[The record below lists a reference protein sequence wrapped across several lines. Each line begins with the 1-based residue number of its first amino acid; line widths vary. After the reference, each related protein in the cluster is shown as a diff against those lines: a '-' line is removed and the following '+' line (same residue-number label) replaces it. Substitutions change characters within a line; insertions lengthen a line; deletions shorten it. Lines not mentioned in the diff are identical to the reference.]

1 MDRICHVRDID
12 CHQLKH
18 AEDWLLS
25 QGLRNATVL
34 NNFQGAFPMSPTS
47 SLPYVLGTLAVILSL
62 APAGAGATETMV
74 WVMPDFPPAS
84 IPENGQPGN
93 GVANRV
99 VRYIVSKWPEAE
111 HRFVYA
117 NAKRTWQ
124 MLEQGDKVCYAAAL
138 RTKEQEQVAYFT
150 NTNML
155 APPSLVVRHASLAA
169 VPRNAAGEVD
179 FPSLLASR
187 KLRGLLVEKRSYGA
201 MVDDLI
207 ARSPQQE
214 RPATTSTGNY
224 GQKIFQM
231 IAADR
236 VDYTIDYDFTF
247 SYEWSRH
254 SELGALQTVPI
265 AGNTALVTTG
275 VACPRT
281 DWGRATITKVDRIV
295 GTRDGADALL
305 QAQNAWHTEGARQRY
320 AAQFAEFA
328 RQRARP
334 AAAGE
339 YK

>member
-1 MDRICHVRDID
+1 MNVTHR
-12 CHQLKH
+12 
-18 AEDWLLS
+18 LL
-25 QGLRNATVL
+25 QTLGPL
-34 NNFQGAFPMSPTS
+34 AFI
-47 SLPYVLGTLAVILSL
+47 LAI
-62 APAGAGATETMV
+62 PNAGAAAETMV

-84 IPENGQPGN
+84 IPENGQPGA
-93 GVANRV
+93 GVADRV

-138 RTKEQEQVAYFT
+138 RTKEREQVAYFT
-150 NTNML
+150 NTNVL
-155 APPSLVVRHASLAA
+155 APPSLIIRHSSLAA

-179 FPSLLASR
+179 FPALLASR

-207 ARSPQQE
+207 ARSPQQA
-214 RPATTSTGNY
+214 RPATTSVGNY

-231 IAADR
+231 IVADR

-247 SYEWSRH
+247 GYEWSRH
-254 SELGALQTVPI
+254 TELAALQTLPI

-281 DWGRATITKVDRIV
+281 AWGRAIITKVDRIV
-295 GTRDGADALL
+295 GTKEGSEVLM
-305 QAQNAWHTEGARQRY
+305 QAQNAWHTEEAKQRY
-320 AAQFAEFA
+320 AVQFEEFA

>member
-1 MDRICHVRDID
+1 MTSPHR
-12 CHQLKH
+12 L
-18 AEDWLLS
+18 
-25 QGLRNATVL
+25 
-34 NNFQGAFPMSPTS
+34 FQ
-47 SLPYVLGTLAVILSL
+47 YLGPLAAIL
-62 APAGAGATETMV
+62 AAGQSRVAAAETMV

-84 IPENGQPGN
+84 IPDNGQPGN
-93 GVANRV
+93 GVADRV
-99 VRYIVSKWPEAE
+99 VRYIVSKWPDAE
-111 HRFVYA
+111 HRFIYA

-138 RTKEQEQVAYFT
+138 RTKEREQVAYFT
-150 NTNML
+150 NTNVI
-155 APPSLVVRHASLAA
+155 APPSLIVRHAALAA

-179 FPSLLASR
+179 FPALLASR

-201 MVDDLI
+201 MIDGLI
-207 ARSPQQE
+207 ARSPQQSK
-214 RPATTSTGNY
+214 PATTSVGNY

-254 SELGALQTVPI
+254 SELAALQTLPI

-281 DWGRATITKVDRIV
+281 DWGRAVITRIDRIV
-295 GTRDGADALL
+295 GTKEGADTLL
-305 QAQNAWHTEGARQRY
+305 QAQNAWHTEAAKQRY

-328 RQRARP
+328 RQRAMP
-334 AAAGE
+334 APAGE